1 MPETKKETVRLE
13 AAAWS
18 TAVRV
23 PRVLYVC
30 SECHGSFQW
39 FVGDDVIPPNYC
51 PHCGKPAETI

>member
-13 AAAWS
+13 GAAWS
-18 TAVRV
+18 VKL
-23 PRVLYVC
+23 PQILYFC
-30 SECHGSFQW
+30 SGCRGVFQW